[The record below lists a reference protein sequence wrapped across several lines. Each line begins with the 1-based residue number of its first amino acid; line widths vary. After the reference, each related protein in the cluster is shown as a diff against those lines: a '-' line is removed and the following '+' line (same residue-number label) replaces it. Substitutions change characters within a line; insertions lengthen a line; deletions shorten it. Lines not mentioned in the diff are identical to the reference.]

1 MKIRKND
8 EWKVAFQTRYG
19 YFKYQVMLFNL
30 FNASASF
37 KSYVNKVSVEK
48 HDIFIIVYLD
58 DILIYTKNTG

>member
-8 EWKVAFQTRYG
+8 KWKVAFQTRYG

-48 HDIFIIVYLD
+48 HDIFIIIYLD